1 MTYLPASPTPGFPD
15 VYELA
20 VDDPIEGGPDGVDNL
35 PHRQLAERTDW
46 LKHQVHA
53 AHDALTDHEGRL
65 REVEGGNVA
74 TFGRALPLS
83 WLYSDEAYDFE
94 LFTHGADW
102 RGFVPVALR
111 ATVAGDDSMD
121 VDDASVLE
129 VGRHYAVFNAQGSAH
144 AVCIAQ
150 VLSPTRVLL
159 TAPFPQTWTE
169 GFVGRSNWHIQPGYA
184 LAEDGQVLFSKTLYG
199 LRQYASGRLIV
210 RRDAGL
216 GTLEVAYKAPTA
228 SNWSVARL
236 LETRENAPNTR
247 DETYEIGGGLIELRL
262 SARVGAGQAPLRI
275 EHLVTLTPPKA
286 QMAYLVD
293 PPVLLSPGNGAAG
306 ITTSSP
312 VLTASA
318 YKSLYGVAQSA
329 AQWQVATDDDFA
341 QIVWQ
346 TTKTAAPFH
355 SVTVGSGLTTNTTY
369 RWRVRYQDAD
379 GVWSPWSALS
389 RFATGAVF
397 NFIARP
403 SNIQPAS
410 GASGVAVMPTL
421 QSSAFAVGAG
431 SDTHSKSQWQI
442 ASDAQLTTVLYDS
455 GEHGDLTTHAV
466 TAPLQTLVAYHW
478 RVRHKGA
485 SIGWSDWSLPTPFTV
500 QAKPAQPLNTAPS
513 AGASAVSLTPTLQS
527 SSFAVAGGADTHVRS
542 QWQLATSSTFAT
554 LTHDS
559 GESASLTSYAVPQGV
574 LQAST
579 NYHWRVRHKGNT
591 TGWSDWSAPTA
602 FGTTAV
608 TVTTPTVTVSGVS
621 SNAATLSA
629 SSFALQ
635 GAGATDTHQMTD
647 WELRTAA
654 NGGGT
659 VVWSSLNN
667 TSNKTSITASGL
679 SPSTTYYARCRHRG
693 VAFGWSAWSASV
705 SFSTSAEVG
714 EVIFTPT
721 VLGGGGSQSF
731 TWSRPSHVTSVS
743 IVCVGGG
750 GAGGVNAQVGS
761 GGSEAGA
768 GGGGGGG
775 LAWYNSV
782 NVSGQSSHTIVV
794 GHAGGFNRAAATD
807 PSQDGA
813 SGGSSAAFGLLSANG
828 GAGGLYNRG
837 SFPYAPAA
845 NGGAGGSF
853 TVLGEPLA
861 GSRGGGAGGNGGTGY
876 DGCGGG
882 GGAGG
887 YSGNGGAGGDG
898 SRYQS
903 QTGQAGQSGAGGAGG
918 GGSGGGFATQSGNSG
933 GDGGGVCLYGQGTNG
948 AAGTLNTTYGWGGYG
963 GIGSQ
968 NLNPSANSFGRGGR
982 GLARASGGIYG
993 GTGAVRLI
1001 WGPGRTFPN
1010 NAA

>member
-20 VDDPIEGGPDGVDNL
+20 VDDPIEGGPHGVDNL

-102 RGFVPVALR
+102 RGFAPVALR

-184 LAEDGQVLFSKTLYG
+184 LADDGQVLFSKTLYG

-286 QMAYLVD
+286 QMALLVD
-293 PPVLLSPGNGAAG
+293 QPVLITPNNGAAS
-306 ITTSSP
+306 ISTSSP
-312 VLTASA
+312 VLAASA

-466 TAPLQTLVAYHW
+466 TAPLQTLVTYHW

-500 QAKPAQPLNTAPS
+500 QAKPAQPLNTAQRRRQRGVADPD
-513 AGASAVSLTPTLQS
+513 AAVLLLCRGGGRRYSCAQS
-527 SSFAVAGGADTHVRS
+527 VAARDQQHLCHTHPRLGRERESDQLCRAPGGAAGEYQLSLARASQGQYDRVVGLVSTHRVWHHRRHG
-542 QWQLATSSTFAT
+542 
-554 LTHDS
+554 HDPY
-559 GESASLTSYAVPQGV
+559 GDGQRCL
-574 LQAST
+574 LK
-579 NYHWRVRHKGNT
+579 RRH
-591 TGWSDWSAPTA
+591 PER
-602 FGTTAV
+602 
-608 TVTTPTVTVSGVS
+608 
-621 SNAATLSA
+621 
-629 SSFALQ
+629 Q
-635 GAGATDTHQMTD
+635 Q
-647 WELRTAA
+647 LRTARRR
-654 NGGGT
+654 GHRYPPDDGLGT
-659 VVWSSLNN
+659 
-667 TSNKTSITASGL
+667 AHCGQ
-679 SPSTTYYARCRHRG
+679 RRRHRG
-693 VAFGWSAWSASV
+693 VV
-705 SFSTSAEVG
+705 
-714 EVIFTPT
+714 
-721 VLGGGGSQSF
+721 QSEQ
-731 TWSRPSHVTSVS
+731 HD
-743 IVCVGGG
+743 
-750 GAGGVNAQVGS
+750 Q
-761 GGSEAGA
+761 
-768 GGGGGGG
+768 
-775 LAWYNSV
+775 
-782 NVSGQSSHTIVV
+782 
-794 GHAGGFNRAAATD
+794 
-807 PSQDGA
+807 
-813 SGGSSAAFGLLSANG
+813 
-828 GAGGLYNRG
+828 
-837 SFPYAPAA
+837 
-845 NGGAGGSF
+845 
-853 TVLGEPLA
+853 
-861 GSRGGGAGGNGGTGY
+861 
-876 DGCGGG
+876 
-882 GGAGG
+882 
-887 YSGNGGAGGDG
+887 
-898 SRYQS
+898 
-903 QTGQAGQSGAGGAGG
+903 
-918 GGSGGGFATQSGNSG
+918 
-933 GDGGGVCLYGQGTNG
+933 
-948 AAGTLNTTYGWGGYG
+948 
-963 GIGSQ
+963 
-968 NLNPSANSFGRGGR
+968 
-982 GLARASGGIYG
+982 
-993 GTGAVRLI
+993 
-1001 WGPGRTFPN
+1001 
-1010 NAA
+1010 